1 MTALDWAEEAEE
13 DALLLDPLEDPAEQQ
28 AQEQLTAA
36 RTAIVQ
42 MLRAALVLARSAEL
56 GQEEKEKEKEIPEAA
71 GTELDD
77 GKNEAEIK
85 NEEEDEAE
93 VDDDEDVDGRSSTTT
108 NSIPS
113 AFVDVASPLA
123 TTTAST
129 DTGNVPS
136 AVSSSFADVNP
147 IDIDEVRIQR
157 VKRIAFVLIVLCIVT
172 KKTFRKPGSIFFS
185 FRLNS

>member
-56 GQEEKEKEKEIPEAA
+56 GQEEKAKEIPEAA

-77 GKNEAEIK
+77 GKMEAEDK

-93 VDDDEDVDGRSSTTT
+93 VDDGEDDDGRSSTTT